1 MSTIELIGTPVTLW
15 CIASGGTTAFKVTAG
30 TDNDLSDLRELIRN
44 KKPNDFANVDPDN
57 LILWSVNVGQNVIDN
72 INDML
77 NEDNKLLISGNTV
90 GVTFHDLGGTN
101 IRVVVGVPIIEQPV
115 DAGTKSLDRVY
126 IFVDNSN
133 FLIQGE
139 YYICRKKPLDYLLN
153 NNQIVFDYGL
163 LFKRIKGNRELGNIP
178 VIVGSEISPDDS
190 IYKEGYDIK
199 VFERNC
205 IGKEKGVDNFITL
218 KMAKAFYRESPGT
231 LVLIAGDGDYFETL
245 LEAVN
250 FKWEVEVW
258 FWKGASGYIKGE
270 AKIHYTQLET
280 CYKFFVYATGDNR
293 YNMETLEFTSDTV
306 IEDKEIVEWLANL
319 NLFCWIN
326 RKSGTT
332 YLYFNDAR
340 ELNIAKGWI
349 MREHKEITIWEK
361 KVQRRKQTQ
370 TKLTGGINESERNG
384 VGSMDKSH
392 IEALAINIVSKA
404 NRSSENINIPKV
416 DPCPIC
422 GEDIYTLEGGI
433 IKEFTLA
440 SCGDIFHQ
448 KCLEE
453 YLVDDGPHG
462 H

>member
-1 MSTIELIGTPVTLW
+1 MPVAILGTQITLW
-15 CIASGGTTAFKVTAG
+15 CFDLQSSSKFKILIGA
-30 TDNDLSDLRELIRN
+30 DNDIDDLKEVI
-44 KKPNDFANVDPDN
+44 KEKCGFASP
-57 LILWSVNVGQNVIDN
+57 LFKLWRVNTNRVVEE
-72 INDML
+72 ML
-77 NEDNKLLISGNTV
+77 NDELVDTAQTIGETFY
-90 GVTFHDLGGTN
+90 GVEGGN
-101 IRVVVGVPIIEQPV
+101 IRVAVNAP
-115 DAGTKSLDRVY
+115 AGTKSLDRVY

-250 FKWEVEVW
+250 FKWKVEVW
-258 FWKGASGYIKGE
+258 FWKGILNSFNKHEPTKLCTKHLFPVSVSDQLKLSAPLFSIGASGYIKGE

-280 CYKFFVYATGDNR
+280 CYKFFVYATGDNQ
-293 YNMETLEFTSDTV
+293 YNMETLEFTSDTM

-319 NLFCWIN
+319 NLFSWIN

-349 MREHKEITIWEK
+349 MREHKEIAIWEK
-361 KVQRRKQTQ
+361 QVQRRKQTQ
-370 TKLTGGINESERNG
+370 SFYNRGKQTRNFY
-384 VGSMDKSH
+384 
-392 IEALAINIVSKA
+392 
-404 NRSSENINIPKV
+404 NRGK
-416 DPCPIC
+416 
-422 GEDIYTLEGGI
+422 
-433 IKEFTLA
+433 
-440 SCGDIFHQ
+440 
-448 KCLEE
+448 
-453 YLVDDGPHG
+453 
-462 H
+462 

>member
-258 FWKGASGYIKGE
+258 FWKGILNSFNKHEPTKLCTKHLFPVSVSDQLKLSAPLFSIGASGYIKGE

-370 TKLTGGINESERNG
+370 SFYNRGKQTRNFY
-384 VGSMDKSH
+384 
-392 IEALAINIVSKA
+392 
-404 NRSSENINIPKV
+404 NRGK
-416 DPCPIC
+416 
-422 GEDIYTLEGGI
+422 
-433 IKEFTLA
+433 
-440 SCGDIFHQ
+440 
-448 KCLEE
+448 
-453 YLVDDGPHG
+453 
-462 H
+462 